1 MKKFLSLSSARV
13 AGAAKQAALAA
24 IGAAALS
31 LVAVNASAEMS
42 APQQRVDF
50 DDLDLAKPHDTEKL
64 YRRLRAASQ
73 TVCREFGNYA
83 GERVRDLQRQC
94 MDRALADAI
103 ATIGHPSLTTL
114 HAAKSDMKLAHH
126 KAETSPQS

>member
-1 MKKFLSLSSARV
+1 MKFLSLSSARV
-13 AGAAKQAALAA
+13 AGASKQAALAA

-31 LVAVNASAEMS
+31 LFAVNASAEMS
-42 APQQRVDF
+42 AAPQQRVDF
-50 DDLDLAKPHDTEKL
+50 DDLDLAKPHDTERL

-73 TVCREFGNYA
+73 TVCREFANYA
-83 GERVRDLQRQC
+83 GERVRELQRQC

-103 ATIGHPSLTTL
+103 ETIGHPSLTTL

-126 KAETSPQS
+126 QAETSPQS